1 MSRQTMGTEEEPQPT
16 IPFSKPDIRERDT
29 EAVLD
34 VLLSGWLTTGREC
47 STLERE
53 LESYIGVSHVV
64 AMSSCTA
71 ALETAVA
78 YLGLSKGARIAVPTW
93 TFVSTAL
100 SAVRDGAIPVL
111 VDVDSDTLNMAP
123 DALAAAIRAGVDAVM
138 LVHFGGVPVD
148 KEIHDLCASVGLPVI
163 EDAAHAL
170 GASDHRGRVGGRGS
184 VSACFSFY
192 ATKNLTCGEGG
203 ALATDND
210 DVAAFARS
218 YRLHGLSTD
227 TWSRERAD
235 DSPGYDL
242 LRPGIKANLPDLL
255 AALARS
261 QLGRFDEMQA
271 RRRTIV
277 NRYRSR
283 LGQDDGIT
291 IVPPELAPGGAD
303 HLMVVVLPEEVDRRA
318 VAKSMAADGIGTS
331 VHFRPLHR
339 FEWFACNAVVGPAG
353 TRTADRLAR
362 RVLSLPL
369 HPGMTD
375 DEVDRVCQSLQAA
388 TDQ

>member
-1 MSRQTMGTEEEPQPT
+1 MSRRRAGEGQEAQPA
-16 IPFSKPDIRERDT
+16 IPFSKPAITQRDT
-29 EAVLD
+29 EAVVD
-34 VLLSGWLTTGREC
+34 VLHSGWLTTGREC
-47 STLERE
+47 VALERE
-53 LESYIGVSHVV
+53 LESYLDISHVV

-71 ALETAVA
+71 ALETGVA
-78 YLGLSKGARIAVPTW
+78 FLGLGTGARIAVPTW

-100 SAVRDGAIPVL
+100 SAVRDGATPVL
-111 VDVDSDTLNMAP
+111 VDIDPDTLNVDP
-123 DALAAAIRAGVDAVM
+123 DALAAAIGAGVDAVM

-148 KEIHDLCASVGLPVI
+148 KEIHDFCASVGLPVI

-170 GASDHRGRVGGRGS
+170 GASDHRGRLGGHGS
-184 VSACFSFY
+184 VGACFSFY

-203 ALATDND
+203 ALATDNH

-318 VAKSMAADGIGTS
+318 VAKSMAADDIGTS

-339 FEWFACNAVVGPAG
+339 FEWFARNAVVGPAG

-369 HPGMTD
+369 HPGMAD
-375 DEVDRVCQSLQAA
+375 DDVDRVCQSLQAA
-388 TDQ
+388 IDQ